1 MDEDLVTLK
10 AKLRQL
16 RIDIVRE
23 QHKDDSPKFMAYK
36 ALEER
41 IKSLETTATATA
53 EAKPVSIN
61 RFFALKTN
69 SEPCKSSAAHTAKP

>member
-53 EAKPVSIN
+53 EAKTSFNQPFLCFKN
-61 RFFALKTN
+61 K
-69 SEPCKSSAAHTAKP
+69 

>member
-16 RIDIVRE
+16 RTDIVRE
-23 QHKDDSPKFMAYK
+23 QHKDDSSKFMAYK

-41 IKSLETTATATA
+41 IKSLETTATATV

-61 RFFALKTN
+61 GFFAQKTN
-69 SEPCKSSAAHTAKP
+69 SAPCKSTAAHTAKT